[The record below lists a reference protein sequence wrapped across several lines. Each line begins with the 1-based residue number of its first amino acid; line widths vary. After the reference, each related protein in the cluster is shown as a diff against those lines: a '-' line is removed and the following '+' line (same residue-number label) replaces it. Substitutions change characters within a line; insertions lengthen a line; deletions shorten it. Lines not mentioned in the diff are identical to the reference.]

1 MPPTITSQWKLH
13 TKQILVRNINVQLF
27 NEPFK
32 MKITLNM
39 IEKNELHTNEEKKH
53 YIFIVVH
60 KMCAM
65 CCEPS
70 ILENKI
76 VQISERTILI
86 LE

>member
-1 MPPTITSQWKLH
+1 
-13 TKQILVRNINVQLF
+13 
-27 NEPFK
+27 

-39 IEKNELHTNEEKKH
+39 IEKNTQMKKKIH

-76 VQISERTILI
+76 VQISERTIF
-86 LE
+86 